1 MEFCSN
7 YLNILWNSWAP
18 TVMMDT
24 RESVPICLS
33 DYTHAVANPLSR
45 RQRCLRHG
53 VCVDGS
59 IWCVR
64 ARGDILIQNRAHGQ
78 SHEHTFGSAP
88 RGVRAVRNTHKERR
102 RSLVRSP
109 NAIIALT
116 RAPGQMTLRFR
127 RLVPPIGSS
136 PHMHITHQSA
146 YIYASKHL
154 QCRNI

>member
-1 MEFCSN
+1 MRACERRYIDSK
-7 YLNILWNSWAP
+7 
-18 TVMMDT
+18 
-24 RESVPICLS
+24 
-33 DYTHAVANPLSR
+33 SR
-45 RQRCLRHG
+45 G
-53 VCVDGS
+53 
-59 IWCVR
+59 
-64 ARGDILIQNRAHGQ
+64 AHGQ
-78 SHEHTFGSAP
+78 SHEHYTFGSAP

-146 YIYASKHL
+146 YIRIQTFTMPKYTERAPKMALCCETRSFLPDHNSLVIVLLLWVTLGLAACTMRTLIQKL
-154 QCRNI
+154 PRARRR